1 MQFTIDNLTAI
12 ERTLDRMATAAIAL
26 SETREQ
32 HQNVLAVQYI
42 IGEVRLCACLM
53 VSDDADT
60 RTAAIERLTSLI
72 THQGA

>member
-1 MQFTIDNLTAI
+1 MQFTIDNITAI

-32 HQNVLAVQYI
+32 QQNVQAIQYI

-53 VSDDADT
+53 VSDDGEA
-60 RTAAIERLTSLI
+60 RLSAIRRLTSLI
-72 THQGA
+72 A